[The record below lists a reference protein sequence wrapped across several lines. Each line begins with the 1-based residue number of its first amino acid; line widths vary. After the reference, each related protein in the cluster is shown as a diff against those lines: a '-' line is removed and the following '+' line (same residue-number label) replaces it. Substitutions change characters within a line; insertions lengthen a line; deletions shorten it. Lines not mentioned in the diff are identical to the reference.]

1 MYSSGRDNLR
11 AGFEANYA
19 EWVGCGLHSQPKSSQ
34 KISDPHSSPSLIAAK
49 QSVHEIPKGFAL
61 VPVEPTD
68 GCRVEVGF
76 EVIDRK
82 HVPTVTIKMPPIS
95 AEDSKGWDRRD
106 KVAQAIRAMLAA
118 APKGDSHE

>member
-1 MYSSGRDNLR
+1 MIEKVEIDRDELKRLQADSLTFR
-11 AGFEANYA
+11 ALMGGNEVEGF
-19 EWVGCGLHSQPKSSQ
+19 K
-34 KISDPHSSPSLIAAK
+34 
-49 QSVHEIPKGFAL
+49 L

-68 GCRVEVGF
+68 GCRVEAGF

-82 HVPTVTIKMPPIS
+82 HIPTVTIKMPPIS